1 MTEPISRRDFLE
13 GSALAL
19 GAATGPG
26 LAMGADDPPPYS
38 GEIVDTHVHLW
49 DLQALRLPWVAA
61 ATGRA
66 KDVLAHDH
74 LVADYLREAEGLRIA
89 RAVYMEVD
97 VLEADQIK
105 EAESIAGLCGSGKS
119 PLVAAVV
126 SGRPASDGFAAH
138 LDRIKAFPSIKGVR
152 QVLHTGATGPRDFL
166 ESAFVRGVRLLG
178 ERSLSFDLC
187 LRNDQL
193 EDGARLVELCPGTRF
208 ILDHCGNPHAGS
220 LDLDGWRGGLARVAR
235 AGGGRVVCKVSG
247 LYGNVTAADWP
258 AEKLAPIVRT
268 VLDLF
273 GPDRVM
279 FASDW
284 PVVDLGSSLRGWVE
298 ALRRMVRLDP
308 PGDQARLFRDNAL
321 RFYSIG

>member
-1 MTEPISRRDFLE
+1 MNGPITRRDFLE

-19 GAATGPG
+19 GAAGPA
-26 LAMGADDPPPYS
+26 LASGADEPPLYG
-38 GEIVDTHVHLW
+38 GEIVDTHLHLW
-49 DLQALRLPWVAA
+49 DLQSLRLPWIAA

-66 KDVLAHDH
+66 KEVLGGDH
-74 LVADYLREAEGLRIA
+74 LLTDYAREAQGLRIS

-97 VLEADQIK
+97 VLEADQLK
-105 EAESIAGLCGSGKS
+105 EAEAISALCAKGNS

-126 SGRPASDGFAAH
+126 SGRPASAGFAAY
-138 LDRIKAFPSIKGVR
+138 LDRLKGNPFVKGVR
-152 QVLHTGATGPRDFL
+152 QVLHTGATHPRYFL
-166 ESAFVRGVRLLG
+166 EDDFVRGVKLLG
-178 ERSLSFDLC
+178 ERDLSFDLC

-220 LDLDGWRGGLARVAR
+220 LDLEAWRKGLARVAE
-235 AGGGRVVCKVSG
+235 AGGGRAMCKVSG
-247 LYGNVTAADWP
+247 LYANVRAEEWP
-258 AEKLAPIVRT
+258 AEKLAPIVRA

-284 PVVDLGSSLRGWVE
+284 PVVDLGASLRVWVE
-298 ALRRMVRLDP
+298 ALKAIVRRDRAEH
-308 PGDQARLFRDNAL
+308 QARLFRENAL
-321 RFYSIG
+321 RFYHLT